1 MEKLMEHRLLEARVV
16 PYLCRSRQIKIVIRC
31 CNWVGKQLISEDS
44 KILFGH

>member
-16 PYLCRSRQIKIVIRC
+16 PYFCRSRQIEIVVRC

-44 KILFGH
+44 KFLFGH